1 LEPLGPVERF
11 NPVRPAVA
19 GWAYKLLEGTG
30 RYVGVAGRE
39 TGVGIE
45 LVVVVLRLPADSL
58 DCGRRMPVFIV
69 LWLRLL
75 GFPGP
80 KAGAG
85 IDVETPERYAVGA
98 EGLESLRLSLS
109 LSFGG
114 EGESSIIRTH
124 PEDSPPALFFFLLG
138 SASLLRLESLLRLL
152 EYIELLID
160 DEDEDA
166 DAFVIVNGAGE
177 LAFGRVVILP
187 MRNRGT
193 RV

>member
-1 LEPLGPVERF
+1 M
-11 NPVRPAVA
+11 
-19 GWAYKLLEGTG
+19 
-30 RYVGVAGRE
+30 GVAGRE

-58 DCGRRMPVFIV
+58 DCGRRIPVFIA
-69 LWLRLL
+69 LCIRLL
-75 GFPGP
+75 GLLGP
-80 KAGAG
+80 EAGEG
-85 IDVETPERYAVGA
+85 IDVEPPERNAVGA

-114 EGESSIIRTH
+114 EGESSMIRTH
-124 PEDSPPALFFFLLG
+124 PEDSPLLLFFLG

-160 DEDEDA
+160 DDDEDA
-166 DAFVIVNGAGE
+166 DAFVVTNGAGE
-177 LAFGRVVILP
+177 LAFGLVVILP
-187 MRNRGT
+187 RRNRGT